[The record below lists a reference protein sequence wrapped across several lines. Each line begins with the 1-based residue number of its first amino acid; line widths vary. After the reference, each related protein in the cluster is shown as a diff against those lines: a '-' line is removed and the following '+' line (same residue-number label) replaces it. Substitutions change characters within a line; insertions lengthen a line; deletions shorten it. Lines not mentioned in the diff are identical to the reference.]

1 MRNFNVNLSQIPSLK
16 PQILAQLQTAIE
28 KNNLVSEPTTIP
40 LTRAKNTIEIIY
52 LSPIALKL
60 ASSQNDNKSNQLAD
74 YLSTRLNS
82 ECLNFNIE
90 VIAPGWLKFQST
102 PMGLATWLQNLIS
115 TSLVSPFPPSM
126 SASNSSS
133 LFTIQYT
140 HARCCSLLQT
150 GHREN
155 LIILEQNTHQ
165 IITPEPIPWLN
176 SSQKL
181 RFQEY
186 SENALISRLA
196 DTLDSLAT
204 GTLQNPLKVAT
215 SLCEAFSSF
224 HSSCRIWGEIKTQNP
239 ELSQARLGLIR
250 ATQNTLQFILQNFLA
265 TEAPTEL

>member
-16 PQILAQLQTAIE
+16 TQLLAQLQTAIH
-28 KNNLVSEPTTIP
+28 KNNLVSEPTSIP

-60 ASSQNDNKSNQLAD
+60 ASSQNDSKGNQLAG
-74 YLSTRLNS
+74 YLSTLLNS
-82 ECLNFNIE
+82 ECLNFNLE
-90 VIAPGWLKFQST
+90 VIAPGWLKFHIT

-115 TSLVSPFPPSM
+115 TSLVSPLPPSM
-126 SASNSSS
+126 SASISSS
-133 LFTIQYT
+133 LFPIQYT

-150 GHREN
+150 GHREG
-155 LIILEQNTHQ
+155 LIILQQNTHQ
-165 IITPEPIPWLN
+165 IITPAPLPWLN
-176 SSQKL
+176 SSQEL

-186 SENALISRLA
+186 SENALISRLV

-204 GTLQNPLKVAT
+204 GTPQNPLKIAT

-224 HSSCRIWGEIKTQNP
+224 HSSCRLWGEIKTQNP

-250 ATQNTLQFILQNFLA
+250 ATQNTLQFILQDFLG